1 VIASIRPRLAGISRT
16 GKIVMAVAAA
26 AAVGACCAVIVAAG
40 PGTPVPDRA
49 TPLARGFALPELG
62 RPGHTV
68 SLAAYPGDP
77 VIVNF
82 FASWCSPC
90 QRETPMLA
98 RFYESQRGKVLILG
112 IDSNDESAAAL
123 SFVHRMGVGY
133 PVGFDA
139 FPATVT
145 TSYGVYALPQTFF
158 LNDRHRIVSRVM
170 GPVTMA
176 DLTRG
181 VAAMDRSHQERS

>member
-1 VIASIRPRLAGISRT
+1 VIASIRPRLAGVSRT

-26 AAVGACCAVIVAAG
+26 VAVGACCAVIVAAG
-40 PGTPVPDRA
+40 PGTPVPDRT
-49 TPLARGFALPELG
+49 TPLARGFSLPELG
-62 RPGHTV
+62 QPGNTV

-98 RFYESQRGKVLILG
+98 RFYGSQRGKVLILG
-112 IDSNDESAAAL
+112 IDSNDEAAAAL

-158 LNDRHRIVSRVM
+158 LNARHRIVSHVL
-170 GPVTMA
+170 GPVTLA
-176 DLTRG
+176 QLTRG
-181 VAAMDRSHQERS
+181 VAAMDGSHQERS

>member
-16 GKIVMAVAAA
+16 GKIVMAVC
-26 AAVGACCAVIVAAG
+26 AAVAVAACCALLVAAG
-40 PGTPVPDRA
+40 PAKPVPDRA
-49 TPLARGFALPELG
+49 TPLARGFSLPELG
-62 RPGHTV
+62 QPGHAV

-82 FASWCSPC
+82 FASWCTPC
-90 QRETPMLA
+90 QQETPMLA
-98 RFYESQRGKVLILG
+98 RFYASQRGKVLILG
-112 IDSNDESAAAL
+112 IDSNDEAAAAL
-123 SFVHRMGVGY
+123 SFVHRTGVGY
-133 PVGFDA
+133 PVGVDA

-158 LNDRHRIVSRVM
+158 LNARHRIVSHVL

-181 VAAMDRSHQERS
+181 VAAMDGSHQERS